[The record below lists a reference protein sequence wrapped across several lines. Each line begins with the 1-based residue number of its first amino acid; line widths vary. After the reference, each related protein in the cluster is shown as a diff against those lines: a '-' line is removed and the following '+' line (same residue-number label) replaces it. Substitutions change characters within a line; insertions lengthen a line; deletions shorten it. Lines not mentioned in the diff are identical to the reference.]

1 LAIVSEEEKIHYIP
15 QIEES
20 YQTGNE
26 FERFFMDTTSSN
38 RQSHDWNIGTQ
49 TKFKTSTLALKYSG
63 YYSLNKPVYSSFMQY
78 TSNSC
83 QENFDIQRDGKYKEQ
98 QHLVTLDYSAEFDSN
113 NNLRITAD
121 YLYQNSKD
129 NSQALE
135 NSIESEKQT
144 YWDFQGKYN
153 IYSLLT
159 EYEHSFSKS
168 IKLITGM
175 RYSHVI

>member
-1 LAIVSEEEKIHYIP
+1 
-15 QIEES
+15 
-20 YQTGNE
+20 
-26 FERFFMDTTSSN
+26 MDTTSSN

-121 YLYQNSKD
+121 YLYQT
-129 NSQALE
+129 ART
-135 NSIESEKQT
+135 IV
-144 YWDFQGKYN
+144 
-153 IYSLLT
+153 
-159 EYEHSFSKS
+159 
-168 IKLITGM
+168 
-175 RYSHVI
+175 RP